1 MECEMFG
8 APLDNDELTNELDAL
23 IALDAEKELGELGP
37 LPVIK
42 TTKKAVPIEE
52 EEEEEEEKI
61 KKPKKQMVAA

>member
-23 IALDAEKELGELGP
+23 IALDAEKELGELDP

-52 EEEEEEEKI
+52 EEEKI